1 MVSQKIILESHFLRW
16 FENRL
21 KMLCFKDGRKDVFF
35 KKICSTEMHLPT
47 VKGRTKMLEEKIVNE
62 KDSKSSVGASK
73 GAREFKL

>member
-35 KKICSTEMHLPT
+35 FKNMFHRDALAHCKRAD
-47 VKGRTKMLEEKIVNE
+47 KNARGKN
-62 KDSKSSVGASK
+62 SK
-73 GAREFKL
+73 